1 MINIIENKID
11 DKIPVSNKVIN
22 DCGFD
27 KIKLKRRTQEINEL
41 QKLYPNM
48 AYNLLETAWNW
59 CEKLTLEEQNQ
70 IIASGVMN
78 LPSSRDGSG
87 GIILNS
93 VHIEKS
99 QSTIEYENSILDV

>member
-1 MINIIENKID
+1 MLNIIENKID
-11 DKIPVSNKVIN
+11 DTIPVSNKVIN

-27 KIKLKRRTQEINEL
+27 KITLKRRTKEINEL

-48 AYNLLETAWNW
+48 SYNLLETTWNW
-59 CEKLTLEEQNQ
+59 CESITVEEQDK

-78 LPSSRDGSG
+78 KPSSRDGSG
-87 GIILNS
+87 GIIPNS

-99 QSTIEYENSILDV
+99 QSTIDYENSILDV

>member
-1 MINIIENKID
+1 MINIIENDID

-27 KIKLKRRTQEINEL
+27 KITLKRRTQEINEL

-48 AYNLLETAWNW
+48 SYNLLETTWNW
-59 CEKLTLEEQNQ
+59 CNTLTLEEQDK

-78 LPSSRDGSG
+78 LPSSRYGSG
-87 GIILNS
+87 GIIPNS

-99 QSTIEYENSILDV
+99 QSTIDYENSILDV